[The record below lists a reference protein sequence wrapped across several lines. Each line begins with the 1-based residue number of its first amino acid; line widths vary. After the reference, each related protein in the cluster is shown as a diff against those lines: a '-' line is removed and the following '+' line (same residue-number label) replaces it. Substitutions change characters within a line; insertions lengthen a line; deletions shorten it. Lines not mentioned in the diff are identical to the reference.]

1 MRENNALTLL
11 EYLYDQ
17 LDRLATV
24 DLLDSEKVD
33 AACRVNKAVNDTS
46 RSIVGIA
53 DLSIRAMGAQPTV
66 DRRNLLTG
74 FFDDSGEGSR

>member
-1 MRENNALTLL
+1 MRGNGVVTLL

-17 LDRLATV
+17 LDMLATI
-24 DLLDSEKVD
+24 DLADDAKVD

-53 DLSIRAMGAQPTV
+53 DLSMRAMTASPTLG
-66 DRRNLLTG
+66 RRNLLSE
-74 FFDDSGEGSR
+74 FFDDKGER